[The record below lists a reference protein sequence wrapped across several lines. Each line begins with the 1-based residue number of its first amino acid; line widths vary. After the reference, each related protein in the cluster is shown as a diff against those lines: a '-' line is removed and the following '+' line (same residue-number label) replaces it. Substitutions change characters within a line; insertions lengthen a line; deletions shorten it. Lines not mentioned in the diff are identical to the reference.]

1 MKFSS
6 MLVFALFVVMW
17 QGCDD
22 DKGEQQG
29 GIRYEDG
36 GTRDGSA
43 KSDSGSGQSKDA
55 SDDAAGSGGS
65 GGASGSGGD
74 GDSAGAGGD
83 AAGAG
88 GTGNTSAPAA
98 GAGGTSG
105 AGASGAGAT
114 PSGAG
119 SGGATGTAEAGAGGS
134 AGAAGETA
142 DAGGDSG
149 TGVEAGSG
157 GDAGGGDAGNGDAG
171 EPIDTRCGTRG
182 GSTCGDAQF
191 CNFQP
196 EPNQECGGT
205 DRGGVCEDKP
215 QVCNDLYEPVC
226 GCDNRTHANVCF
238 THLDGVSLKHE
249 GLCTRAECGS
259 AGGHAV
265 LSDGA
270 SQPTC
275 GQGER
280 SWSIDSGGDESAVC
294 CLQEQS
300 SGRTCGGIAALQCDT
315 REFCSYEA
323 SAGGQ
328 GCDGMISDAGGVC
341 QAVPTVCTREYNPV
355 CGCDKKSYSNACE
368 AHSFGVSILH
378 EGACTELDCASVA
391 GRVVYAPGPAA
402 MCAPG
407 EDEWTYVVNSSGSMA
422 IEGAI
427 CCRQP

>member
-6 MLVFALFVVMW
+6 VLVFALFVVMW

-22 DKGEQQG
+22 NKSEQQG
-29 GIRYEDG
+29 GIRDDDG
-36 GTRDGSA
+36 GIQDSSV

-55 SDDAAGSGGS
+55 GDDGAGSGGS
-65 GGASGSGGD
+65 GGTSGSGGE
-74 GDSAGAGGD
+74 GDSAGAGGEGVD
-83 AAGAG
+83 TGGAG
-88 GTGNTSAPAA
+88 NAGAPAA
-98 GAGGTSG
+98 GAGGMSG
-105 AGASGAGAT
+105 AGESVAGAAA
-114 PSGAG
+114 SGAG
-119 SGGATGTAEAGAGGS
+119 SGGAAGTAEAGAGGS
-134 AGAAGETA
+134 AGAGETA
-142 DAGGDSG
+142 GAGGESG
-149 TGVEAGSG
+149 TGAEAGSG
-157 GDAGGGDAGNGDAG
+157 GDAGSGDAG
-171 EPIDTRCGTRG
+171 EPSDSRCGTRG
-182 GSTCGDAQF
+182 GATCGDAQF

-215 QVCNDLYEPVC
+215 QICNDLYEPVC

-249 GLCTRAECGS
+249 GLCTRAECSS

-280 SWSIDSGGDESAVC
+280 SWSIDSGGDEPAVC
-294 CLQEQS
+294 CVQEQS

-315 REFCSYEA
+315 REFCNYEA

-328 GCDGMISDAGGVC
+328 GCDGTVSDAGGIC

-368 AHSFGVSILH
+368 AHSVGVAILH

-407 EDEWTYVVNSSGSMA
+407 ENEWTFVVNSSGSMA

-427 CCRQP
+427 CCRQQ